1 MRYKAQLFLNYIKK
15 MFRSPSR
22 MILTLSGLVLS
33 VMILVS
39 GLVFSET
46 YLRSKTKRLEQ
57 YRENAVI
64 QVEGMYL
71 FDLYRDI
78 CRSTDY
84 ARMDLISNKSYK
96 VGDVVVNGR
105 DAHIYIT
112 DICTDR
118 VDVGFLNE
126 ELTGV
131 QRFESELVVGRLIEE
146 DDITEQ
152 KKVAVIYDTLA
163 EVLFEKKN
171 PIGESLVFPV
181 YELNEELG
189 AMEVAYYQDLKVIG
203 VIRAPQRAEA
213 YFDDKD
219 IGAGEELNVCFPVY
233 IPLSLKIDKDEPD
246 SRIMRVTA
254 YSNKEE
260 YSETAERIERIAAGY
275 REAEYRVDSY
285 FSLYAAAKDELT
297 TARDG
302 IFILAFAMLIISG
315 IAIANTMF
323 FSVKERINEIGI
335 RKSIGADD
343 YDILIQFVFEG
354 AVYGI
359 FSGIIG
365 VLMCMV
371 FDPIIYLVLIKRAI
385 WLPGVP
391 LCFEYSVVCLAVS
404 IAVLI
409 STLASVIPAIYAS
422 RIKIAEAIRFE

>member
-1 MRYKAQLFLNYIKK
+1 MKRKSIAIICVATLLAAFAGGI
-15 MFRSPSR
+15 FWFTRSPEKTISIDER
-22 MILTLSGLVLS
+22 NFPDENFRAY
-33 VMILVS
+33 VS
-39 GLVFSET
+39 DFFDRDDDGMLDRSEI
-46 YLRSKTKRLEQ
+46 RAAQ
-57 YRENAVI
+57 
-64 QVEGMYL
+64 
-71 FDLYRDI
+71 
-78 CRSTDY
+78 
-84 ARMDLISNKSYK
+84 
-96 VGDVVVNGR
+96 
-105 DAHIYIT
+105 
-112 DICTDR
+112 ICTPKGLEICSLKGIEWLTDLEYL
-118 VDVGFLNE
+118 DCSNNE
-126 ELTGV
+126 L
-131 QRFESELVVGRLIEE
+131 ESLDLGKNTK
-146 DDITEQ
+146 TEQ